1 MENQIGIDGFALRE
15 YLSKIRPAAH
25 EQIVDMIFGNKALK
39 NFFATPMGKRLGAHY
54 VRTITDGITKI
65 ISIAFDDKN
74 TKVKVEE
81 IVEVGN
87 RVKLAKDALNE
98 IAEIMAQG
106 ETHIQNITNRNKKTE
121 D

>member
-1 MENQIGIDGFALRE
+1 MELGIDGFALRE

-39 NFFATPMGKRLGAHY
+39 DFFATPMGKRLGAHY

-81 IVEVGN
+81 IVEIGN
-87 RVKLAKDALNE
+87 KVKLAKDALNE

-106 ETHIQNITNRNKKTE
+106 EIHIQNITNRNKKME